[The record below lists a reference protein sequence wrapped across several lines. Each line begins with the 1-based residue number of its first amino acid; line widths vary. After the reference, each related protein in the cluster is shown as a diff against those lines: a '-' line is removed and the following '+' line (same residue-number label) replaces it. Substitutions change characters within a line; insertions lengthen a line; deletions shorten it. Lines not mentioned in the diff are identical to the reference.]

1 MSTANDHSSFKA
13 RATRLAGSRARA
25 SDWVF
30 DDLADQI
37 CRLQIE
43 PGRSV
48 SESELVTR
56 YGVSRTPIR
65 AAIAAL
71 ADIGLVQVL
80 PQVGSRVSLLDL
92 DEVSQAQF
100 VRESLEINALRYACT
115 AEHRDFTR
123 VRATLAD
130 QELAVA
136 ARDTERF
143 FLADEAFHHQI
154 FDLAGYSGAWSVTGR
169 SRFQLDRIR
178 RLSLEVPSAHS
189 WYDLHDEH
197 RRIVDHVEARDT
209 ERAIEVLSAHIRSYI
224 VVGPALREAFPA
236 YFA

>member
-1 MSTANDHSSFKA
+1 MSTAQDSSSFKA
-13 RATRLAGSRARA
+13 RASRLASSRARA

-37 CRLQIE
+37 CRLQIR
-43 PGRSV
+43 PGSSV
-48 SESELVTR
+48 SESELAAR

-92 DEVSQAQF
+92 DEVGQAQF
-100 VRESLEINALRYACT
+100 VRESLEINALRYACA
-115 AEHRDFTR
+115 AEERDFTR
-123 VRATLAD
+123 IRSTLAEQERAVAERD
-130 QELAVA
+130 QEG
-136 ARDTERF
+136 F
-143 FLADEAFHHQI
+143 FLTDEAFHHQI
-154 FDLAGYSGAWSVTGR
+154 FDLAGYSGAWAVTGR

-197 RRIVDHVEARDT
+197 SAIVEHIERRDL
-209 ERAIEVLSAHIRSYI
+209 ERAIEVLRAHIRSYI